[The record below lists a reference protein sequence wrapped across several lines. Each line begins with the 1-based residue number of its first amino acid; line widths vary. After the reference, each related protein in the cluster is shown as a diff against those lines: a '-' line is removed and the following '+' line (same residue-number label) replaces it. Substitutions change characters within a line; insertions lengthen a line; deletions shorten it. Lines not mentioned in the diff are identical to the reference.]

1 MNLAL
6 VQQTAIVPHKNRAE
20 RLNHVE
26 LVVELVTFV
35 FIEKVDYLNCYCNT
49 RRLVYAGSH
58 RATVATT

>member
-6 VQQTAIVPHKNRAE
+6 VQQTAIVPHLKHIQEILLTYKNRAE

-35 FIEKVDYLNCYCNT
+35 FIEKVDYLNF
-49 RRLVYAGSH
+49 LH
-58 RATVATT
+58 